1 LSKNNIS
8 FLLLLFV
15 FSGWQSAAQ
24 EVTVIAH
31 NKDDIIESNDLEEV
45 TSIFGEFKDLEIF
58 EKRLKDANNKLN
70 HH

>member
-1 LSKNNIS
+1 M
-8 FLLLLFV
+8 
-15 FSGWQSAAQ
+15 
-24 EVTVIAH
+24 IAH